1 MAPHQQQIPR
11 LPESRTMFVPEL
23 ANLQLLLT
31 DPFEQMS
38 EEWGVLMDLGIL
50 GLVLVTLCLIWV
62 ERAPRHN

>member
-1 MAPHQQQIPR
+1 
-11 LPESRTMFVPEL
+11 MFVPEL